1 MNINIENTKAQMR
14 KGVLEL
20 CILAIISEKE
30 AYPSDILEKLKS
42 SELIVVEGTLYP
54 LLTRLKD
61 AGLLEYRWVESLQ
74 GPPRKYYQLTDVGR
88 ASLQELHKGWLELV
102 KSVEMLTHKAIVAEV
117 QSEETIVPD
126 LQNAQSELLA

>member
-1 MNINIENTKAQMR
+1 MNINLENTKAQMR

-74 GPPRKYYQLTDVGR
+74 GPPRKYYQLTEIGR
-88 ASLQELHKGWLELV
+88 NSLQELHKGWLELV
-102 KSVEMLTHKAIVAEV
+102 KSVEKLTHNAIVVEA
-117 QSEETIVPD
+117 QSEKMIVPD
-126 LQNAQSELLA
+126 LQSV